1 MDNEYNEWNKETLRA
16 YEEIVNKDYWIEYI
30 CEQDELPSGFDLEQQ
45 ISQYCYD
52 IVDNTIVA
60 DGFAKRIVYE
70 FLDQVD
76 WSDIAFHLLD
86 EVSDLFEQ
94 GVDNE

>member
-1 MDNEYNEWNKETLRA
+1 MNNEWNQETKRA
-16 YEEIVNKDYWIEYI
+16 YSEIVNKDCWIEYI
-30 CEQDELPSGFDLEQQ
+30 CEQDELPSAFDLEQQ

-70 FLDQVD
+70 FLNQVD
-76 WSDIAFHLLD
+76 WSDIAFYLLD
-86 EVSDLFEQ
+86 EASNLLKTIDEKVA
-94 GVDNE
+94 

>member
-1 MDNEYNEWNKETLRA
+1 MDNETLRA

-30 CEQDELPSGFDLEQQ
+30 CEQDELPSAFDLEQQ

-60 DGFAKRIVYE
+60 DGFDKRIVYE

-76 WSDIAFHLLD
+76 WSDIAFYLLD
-86 EVSDLFEQ
+86 VVSELLAQ